1 MISIEG
7 LKLQDE
13 FSALLRCPLKAA
25 EPVGLTELIH
35 VGHVCATDPG
45 GTI

>member
-13 FSALLRCPLKAA
+13 FSALLRCPLEAA

-35 VGHVCATDPG
+35 MSHVCAADPG
-45 GTI
+45 GTV